1 MSRPAWALA
10 SLLAAS
16 LAGCASLPGAPPR
29 AAATPLACMRVTVA
43 KRVPV
48 IGDDKLRHCLAAG
61 LIARHCSPGEARLAS
76 WGKEIEDAFG
86 AGDADR
92 RDLEADRAG
101 LRCARVAADDDA
113 LRACCDAA
121 YPGAP
126 GAVPAPQPAGDRP

>member
-1 MSRPAWALA
+1 MSRAAWALA
-10 SLLAAS
+10 SLCAVS

-48 IGDDKLRHCLAAG
+48 TGDDKLRHCLAAG
-61 LIARHCSPGEARLAS
+61 L
-76 WGKEIEDAFG
+76 
-86 AGDADR
+86 
-92 RDLEADRAG
+92 
-101 LRCARVAADDDA
+101 RCAQIAADDDA

-126 GAVPAPQPAGDRP
+126 GAVPAPQPARGRL